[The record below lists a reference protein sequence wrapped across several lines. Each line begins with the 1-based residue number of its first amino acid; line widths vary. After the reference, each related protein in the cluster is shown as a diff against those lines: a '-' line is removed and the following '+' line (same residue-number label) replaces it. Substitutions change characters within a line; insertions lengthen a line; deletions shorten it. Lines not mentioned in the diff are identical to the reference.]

1 MAPLISVIVPVYK
14 AEDTLRNCVDSILKQ
29 TNRDFELLLI
39 DDGSPDSCRDICDTY
54 AAKDA
59 RVRVWYKENGG
70 VSTARNL
77 GLEVACGEWIAFV
90 DADDS
95 VDEGF
100 FDVLKEGLGYDL
112 VIGGTRLFRR
122 GRYII
127 ISRGLLRAIRW
138 VTSSPGIYGMVMF
151 GENSIKPRF

>member
-59 RVRVWYKENGG
+59 RVRVWHKENGG

-100 FDVLKEGLGYDL
+100 FDVLKEARLRFGDRR
-112 VIGGTRLFRR
+112 VQDSSEGGDIL
-122 GRYII
+122 
-127 ISRGLLRAIRW
+127 
-138 VTSSPGIYGMVMF
+138 
-151 GENSIKPRF
+151 

>member
-1 MAPLISVIVPVYK
+1 M
-14 AEDTLRNCVDSILKQ
+14 T
-29 TNRDFELLLI
+29 
-39 DDGSPDSCRDICDTY
+39 GSPDRCREICDTY

-59 RVRVWYKENGG
+59 RVRVWHKENGG

-100 FDVLKEGLGYDL
+100 FDVLKEGLGYGFGDRR
-112 VIGGTRLFRR
+112 IQDSSEGGDIL
-122 GRYII
+122 
-127 ISRGLLRAIRW
+127 
-138 VTSSPGIYGMVMF
+138 
-151 GENSIKPRF
+151 

>member
-1 MAPLISVIVPVYK
+1 MV
-14 AEDTLRNCVDSILKQ
+14 
-29 TNRDFELLLI
+29 
-39 DDGSPDSCRDICDTY
+39 
-54 AAKDA
+54 
-59 RVRVWYKENGG
+59 G

-112 VIGGTRLFRR
+112 VIGGYKTLPKGEIYYNFEGILRT
-122 GRYII
+122 IQWV
-127 ISRGLLRAIRW
+127 ISSL
-138 VTSSPGIYGMVMF
+138 GIYGMGMF
-151 GENSIKPRF
+151 GENSTKPRF